1 RRARAAPAPR
11 AGRADV
17 DRAPLSRKLPP
28 ADAEIYSVML
38 RNAEQWKML
47 TSSNAWAKLTD
58 LEGVQMAWQQ
68 VQKQLNDPKNPI
80 VQFFKAK
87 ENQELLELLGDMVSN
102 EVFFYSPAG
111 FSDFLQLM
119 SEIQGARIG
128 EMFAMLGGG
137 QPPQPEEQL
146 HSLLTAL
153 KDHKGKLQ
161 LPSFVWGFRL
171 EDTKRAKAQL
181 DRL

>member
-1 RRARAAPAPR
+1 
-11 AGRADV
+11 
-17 DRAPLSRKLPP
+17 
-28 ADAEIYSVML
+28 
-38 RNAEQWKML
+38 
-47 TSSNAWAKLTD
+47 
-58 LEGVQMAWQQ
+58 
-68 VQKQLNDPKNPI
+68 KQLNDPKNPV

-119 SEIQGARIG
+119 SEMQGARIG

-137 QPPQPEEQL
+137 RPPQPEEQL
-146 HSLLTAL
+146 HSYLTAL
-153 KDHKGKLQ
+153 KEHKGKLQ
-161 LPSFVWGFRL
+161 VPGFVWGFRL

-181 DRL
+181 GRLEKLLGDLVEKAEPLKGRFKKTTIGKGEFLTLTFDGKMVPWDKVPL